1 MFSYS
6 DSKETLCR
14 PPVQRIFWRVSYGVN
29 RTITQSNQQVLHTAL
44 QVINKSVYQLIM
56 RVILAL
62 GHRCKRRR
70 RREREGKKNSAVFPY
85 GDFASIKFS
94 RVFV

>member
-29 RTITQSNQQVLHTAL
+29 RTIVQSNHQVLHTAL
-44 QVINKSVYQLIM
+44 EVINKSVYQLIM

-62 GHRCKRRR
+62 GHRCKRKRRRR
-70 RREREGKKNSAVFPY
+70 RREREKKKTCCVSLW
-85 GDFASIKFS
+85 
-94 RVFV
+94 

>member
-29 RTITQSNQQVLHTAL
+29 RTIAQSNDQVLHTAL
-44 QVINKSVYQLIM
+44 VINKSVYQLIM
-56 RVILAL
+56 HVILAL
-62 GHRCKRRR
+62 GHRYKRRR
-70 RREREGKKNSAVFPY
+70 RREREREKKLCCVSLW
-85 GDFASIKFS
+85 
-94 RVFV
+94 